1 MAHPAGAR
9 GRRPSPGGARSQ
21 ERDHGRPPNGA
32 RQPPPRSGL
41 SIPIA
46 LKFTALIAVL
56 VIAAMA
62 WQAKIA
68 IEKGVEHLEAEINDN
83 GIAQAVAVAGLIS
96 PDSITNV
103 NIEEQKKLNQLLG
116 AYSRNA
122 RLLDIVIMNRGEQI
136 VASVRGSN
144 RRSVEEKK
152 VAYPEAEQAGVE
164 ISEFEDG
171 RIPVRSFSAGIGV
184 AGKVE
189 VLVSV
194 KSIRESHEDLSKSLT
209 RVSIIAS
216 IGGAFAAFLLAT
228 FLTRPIR
235 TLMRDL
241 RQVSLGDLRHQSR
254 VTSGDELGNLARTFN
269 QMTRS
274 LHTAQAAKLSQ
285 KALEHELSLA
295 TSIQGGLL
303 PSELPEI
310 PGLDLAAF
318 YLSAKEVGG
327 DYYDFLQVDDHTI
340 GMVVAD
346 VSGKGIPGSL
356 VMTMTRSMLHM
367 AARDN
372 QSPQQTIIEVNN
384 CLAPDMN
391 PGMFVTMAYLVLDTR
406 TREIRLVR
414 AGHNAPLLYSA
425 RHGQVIDLHPK
436 GIAIGL
442 DREGPLFSSQLET
455 QKFTLQPG
463 DILVLYTDGIVEG
476 KDPSG
481 NDFGDDRLHQLITE
495 TRELSAQ
502 EILNTILQDLQ
513 AHQKSAEQSD
523 DITLMVLKSC

>member
-1 MAHPAGAR
+1 MAHRAGAR
-9 GRRPSPGGARSQ
+9 GRRAHPGGARSP
-21 ERDHGRPPNGA
+21 ERDHGRSTGGA
-32 RQPPPRSGL
+32 RHPRTGAGFN
-41 SIPIA
+41 IPIA
-46 LKFTALIAVL
+46 LKFTALIAIL

-68 IEKGVEHLEAEINDN
+68 VQKGVDHLEVEINDN
-83 GIAQAVAVAGLIS
+83 GIAHARAVAGLIA
-96 PDSITNV
+96 PEDVNV
-103 NIEEQKKLNQLLG
+103 EKRKKLENLVRP
-116 AYSRNA
+116 YSRNSN
-122 RLLDIVIMNRGEQI
+122 LLDISIMGPQDQLIADVMGQE
-136 VASVRGSN
+136 
-144 RRSVEEKK
+144 RRTVEEKK
-152 VAYPEAEQAGVE
+152 VSYPKADEAGVT
-164 ISEFEDG
+164 ISELEVNG
-171 RIPVRSFSAGIGV
+171 VPVRSFSTSIPNAGR
-184 AGKVE
+184 VE

-194 KSIRESHEDLSKSLT
+194 ESIRRSRDDLSRSLT
-209 RVSIIAS
+209 QVTLIAS

-241 RQVSLGDLRHQSR
+241 RQVSLGDLQHQSR

-295 TSIQGGLL
+295 TNIQGGLL

-372 QSPQQTIIEVNN
+372 HSPQQTIIEVNN
-384 CLAPDMN
+384 FLAPDMN

-481 NDFGDDRLHQLITE
+481 NDFGDDRLHQLIAE

>member
-1 MAHPAGAR
+1 
-9 GRRPSPGGARSQ
+9 
-21 ERDHGRPPNGA
+21 
-32 RQPPPRSGL
+32 
-41 SIPIA
+41 
-46 LKFTALIAVL
+46 
-56 VIAAMA
+56 
-62 WQAKIA
+62 
-68 IEKGVEHLEAEINDN
+68 
-83 GIAQAVAVAGLIS
+83 
-96 PDSITNV
+96 
-103 NIEEQKKLNQLLG
+103 
-116 AYSRNA
+116 
-122 RLLDIVIMNRGEQI
+122 
-136 VASVRGSN
+136 
-144 RRSVEEKK
+144 
-152 VAYPEAEQAGVE
+152 
-164 ISEFEDG
+164 
-171 RIPVRSFSAGIGV
+171 
-184 AGKVE
+184 
-189 VLVSV
+189 
-194 KSIRESHEDLSKSLT
+194 
-209 RVSIIAS
+209 
-216 IGGAFAAFLLAT
+216 
-228 FLTRPIR
+228 
-235 TLMRDL
+235 MRDL
-241 RQVSLGDLRHQSR
+241 RQVSLGDLQHQSR
-254 VTSGDELGNLARTFN
+254 VTSGDELGNLARAFN

-295 TSIQGGLL
+295 TNIQSGLL

-346 VSGKGIPGSL
+346 VSGKGVPGSL
-356 VMTMTRSMLHM
+356 VMTMTRSMLHI

-442 DREGPLFSSQLET
+442 DREGALFSSQLET

-523 DITLMVLKSC
+523 DITLLVLKSS

>member
-1 MAHPAGAR
+1 M
-9 GRRPSPGGARSQ
+9 
-21 ERDHGRPPNGA
+21 
-32 RQPPPRSGL
+32 
-41 SIPIA
+41 
-46 LKFTALIAVL
+46 
-56 VIAAMA
+56 
-62 WQAKIA
+62 
-68 IEKGVEHLEAEINDN
+68 
-83 GIAQAVAVAGLIS
+83 
-96 PDSITNV
+96 
-103 NIEEQKKLNQLLG
+103 
-116 AYSRNA
+116 
-122 RLLDIVIMNRGEQI
+122 
-136 VASVRGSN
+136 
-144 RRSVEEKK
+144 
-152 VAYPEAEQAGVE
+152 
-164 ISEFEDG
+164 
-171 RIPVRSFSAGIGV
+171 PVRSFSTRIPDAGR
-184 AGKVE
+184 VE
-189 VLVSV
+189 ILVSV
-194 KSIRESHEDLSKSLT
+194 ESIRRSRDDLSRSLT
-209 RVSIIAS
+209 QVTLIAS

-241 RQVSLGDLRHQSR
+241 RQVSLGDLQHQSR

-295 TSIQGGLL
+295 TNIQGGLL

-367 AARDN
+367 AAREN
-372 QSPQQTIIEVNN
+372 RSPKDTIIEVNN

-391 PGMFVTMAYLVLDTR
+391 PGMFVTLAYLVLDTR

-436 GIAIGL
+436 GSAIGL
-442 DREGPLFSSQLET
+442 EREGSLFSSQLET
-455 QKFTLQPG
+455 QKFTLQPR

-476 KDPSG
+476 KDPGG
-481 NDFGDDRLHQLITE
+481 NDFGDDRLQQLITE